1 MQRTTYQHF
10 IKKFQYLPY
19 FMNYLRF
26 GTFGSFGGPDKRSL
40 AGPGP
45 NFLYWGVEHV
55 CKEQHINI
63 SSKNVNIYPIL
74 WIILDLGLFGSF
86 GDFFGPINICGFC
99 GGNTC
104 ENLLKK
110 TSKQKSKVFYKVQS
124 NCSYFVEWKKTPAFS
139 IRNPCSN
146 HLICCSICNAS
157 IWVYNVKH
165 HYDDRHLDLEVP
177 TLVTQDEINK
187 LLKKWAIREFVYIFI
202 FCSLFEYYLVYDISL
217 FYILATTINEYF
229 A

>member
-1 MQRTTYQHF
+1 M
-10 IKKFQYLPY
+10 
-19 FMNYLRF
+19 
-26 GTFGSFGGPDKRSL
+26 
-40 AGPGP
+40 
-45 NFLYWGVEHV
+45 VELKLMRKHV
-55 CKEQHINI
+55 GQHILNENI
-63 SSKNVNIYPIL
+63 S
-74 WIILDLGLFGSF
+74 G
-86 GDFFGPINICGFC
+86 INICGFC

-165 HYDDRHLDLEVP
+165 HYDDRHPDLEVP

-187 LLKKWAIREFVYIFI
+187 LLKK
-202 FCSLFEYYLVYDISL
+202 
-217 FYILATTINEYF
+217 
-229 A
+229 